1 MSRKN
6 DQMAVLSPVAGCDTP
21 SRCHEAFVPLARS
34 GSAQPDAAAIT
45 IPRPCLVADP
55 ADCAPASL
63 SILPTAPRPRW

>member
-34 GSAQPDAAAIT
+34 GSAHPDAAAIT
-45 IPRPCLVADP
+45 IPRPCLVVDP
-55 ADCAPASL
+55 ADCAPARL
-63 SILPTAPRPRW
+63 AFLPTAHRPG